1 MDMVNSQ
8 EFFTNVATNIVEDSI
23 KGAWDK
29 IKKFFKDLDAK
40 DAIRYQTAY
49 EKYLINTE
57 QKNSKIKTII
67 YRRVP
72 KDLYSFYECIGVSC
86 N

>member
-29 IKKFFKDLDAK
+29 IK
-40 DAIRYQTAY
+40 
-49 EKYLINTE
+49 
-57 QKNSKIKTII
+57 
-67 YRRVP
+67 
-72 KDLYSFYECIGVSC
+72 
-86 N
+86 